1 MSADQSQPRV
11 LLIGVQDGPDT
22 MEWHVADALRQLG
35 VPMRLFRCQ
44 ALYAAL
50 PRPLGAAL
58 AKTASLLLRE
68 PERLI
73 ETRLLRTVADFSP
86 TLVLVTLGSQL
97 SPKTVKRIRM
107 ATRAPIVCW
116 CQDSLGTLGRQY
128 LLGAGYDLVFV
139 KDRYMQDLFSRMLR
153 STTFHYLPEACN
165 PRVHHPVTLDE
176 AAAAHFGCDVMIA
189 GTLYYYRQEI
199 LRELTRFR
207 LRVWGVV
214 PDWLEYTLGAAHMG
228 RQAVTEEKRRAV
240 AGASICLNALHLA
253 EINGLNCRAFEL
265 AGCGGFQMI
274 TLVPVLAEHF
284 VPDREIVS
292 FASVD
297 ELVDKVSYYL
307 ERPQLARDIARRGL
321 ERALREHT
329 YEHRLQQIFAAA
341 LGHPASPGPLPSPPS
356 KTALATNASH

>member
-1 MSADQSQPRV
+1 MSADQSRPRV
-11 LLIGVQDGPDT
+11 LLIGVQDAPDT
-22 MEWHVADALRQLG
+22 MEWHVADALNRLG

-73 ETRLLRTVADFSP
+73 EARLLRAVAEFAP
-86 TLVLVTLGSQL
+86 TLVLVILGNQL

-107 ATRAPIVCW
+107 VTRAPIICW

-139 KDRYMQDLFSRMLR
+139 KDRYMQDLFSRMIR
-153 STTFHYLPEACN
+153 STTFQYLPEACN

-176 AAAAHFGCDVMIA
+176 AAAARFGCEVMIA

-199 LRELTRFR
+199 LRQLARFR

-214 PDWLEYTLGAAHMG
+214 PDWLEYSLGGAHMG

-253 EINGLNCRAFEL
+253 EIDGLNCRAFEL

-274 TLVPVLAEHF
+274 TAVPVLAEHF
-284 VPDREIVS
+284 IPDHEIVS

-297 ELVDKVSYYL
+297 ELVDKVGYYL
-307 ERPQLARDIARRGL
+307 ERPQLARDIAQRGL

-329 YEHRLQQIFAAA
+329 YEHRLRHIFAAA
-341 LGHPASPGPLPSPPS
+341 LGQPASAVPLAATPS
-356 KTALATNASH
+356 KHAIATTGSH